1 MTNLRPLAAALLVAF
16 ATATA
21 HANEIVAFDDANA
34 ARPQAPVVPA
44 MLTAAVSAP
53 AAALDRMPEVV
64 ERALGLIGIRYKR
77 GAASIEAGFD
87 CSGLVAYVF
96 DAVMGLTLPRTTYE
110 IARLGTDVAKGD
122 LQPGD
127 LVFFNTMR
135 RSFSHVGI
143 YLGDNKFV
151 HAPRTGYK
159 VRIEDMTGPYWT
171 ARFNGARRIETAQ
184 K

>member
-1 MTNLRPLAAALLVAF
+1 MTNLRTLCAALLVAF

-21 HANEIVAFDDANA
+21 HANEVVAFDDADA
-34 ARPQAPVVPA
+34 ARAQAPAFSALLP
-44 MLTAAVSAP
+44 TAVP

-77 GAASIEAGFD
+77 GAASVEAGFD

-96 DAVMGLTLPRTTYE
+96 DAVMGLHLPRTTYE

-122 LQPGD
+122 LKPGD

-171 ARFNGARRIETAQ
+171 ARFNGARRIEGN
-184 K
+184 

>member
-1 MTNLRPLAAALLVAF
+1 MTKLRPLAAALLVAL
-16 ATATA
+16 ATTTA
-21 HANEIVAFDDANA
+21 RAHEAVAFDDADA
-34 ARPQAPVVPA
+34 ARVQAPALPA
-44 MLTAAVSAP
+44 AAISTAP
-53 AAALDRMPEVV
+53 AAALDRMPAVV

-77 GAASIEAGFD
+77 GAASLEAGFD

-96 DAVMGLTLPRTTYE
+96 DAVMGLALPRTTYE

-122 LQPGD
+122 LKPGD

-159 VRIEDMTGPYWT
+159 VRIEDMTGAYWT
-171 ARFNGARRIETAQ
+171 ARFNGARRIQAD
-184 K
+184 

>member
-1 MTNLRPLAAALLVAF
+1 MTNLRTLSAALLVAF

-21 HANEIVAFDDANA
+21 HANEVVAFDDADA
-34 ARPQAPVVPA
+34 ASTQ
-44 MLTAAVSAP
+44 VSAFSALLP
-53 AAALDRMPEVV
+53 AAAPTAALDRMPEVV

-96 DAVMGLTLPRTTYE
+96 DAVMGLHLPRTTYE

-122 LQPGD
+122 LKPGD

-171 ARFNGARRIETAQ
+171 ARFNGARRIETAG

>member
-1 MTNLRPLAAALLVAF
+1 MTNLRTLVPALLVAL

-21 HANEIVAFDDANA
+21 HAHEVVAFDDADA
-34 ARPQAPVVPA
+34 ARAQAPAFSALLP
-44 MLTAAVSAP
+44 AAVP

-77 GAASIEAGFD
+77 GAASVEAGFD

-96 DAVMGLTLPRTTYE
+96 DAVMGLHLPRTTYE

-122 LQPGD
+122 LKPGD

-171 ARFNGARRIETAQ
+171 ARFNGARRIEGN
-184 K
+184 